1 MIETNAQ
8 VLYLSA
14 SLSIVAFSIMQLQL
28 ICFSILFSTLFFG
41 AICHAQPAPSAAF
54 DSVKLLYAGEEKFF
68 ANVKQLTFNG
78 ENAEAYLSFDETQ
91 LIFQSRKV
99 GQDCDQIYIMNFDGS
114 DKRLVSTGKGRTTCS
129 YFLPS
134 GKTILYAS
142 THGASAE
149 CPPPPDFS
157 KGYTWALYK
166 GYDIFFADADGK
178 NLRRI
183 TTTDGYDAEATVSPT
198 GDKIVFTSVRDG
210 DLELYTMDIDGKNQT
225 RLTHHIGYDGGAFYS
240 WDGKK
245 IVFRASSPKDSA
257 ETKSYFDLLA
267 QGLIRPTKLEIF
279 VIDADGK
286 NRRQVTSNGKANFAP
301 FFHPNNKQIIFSSN
315 FGDAEKGRNFDLY
328 LINDDGTGVE
338 RVTYCPEFDGFPI
351 FTRDGKKIIFASNRN
366 AKVRGETNVF
376 IADWVYKK

>member
-1 MIETNAQ
+1 
-8 VLYLSA
+8 
-14 SLSIVAFSIMQLQL
+14 MQLSPFHF
-28 ICFSILFSTLFFG
+28 FSRFSPLFF
-41 AICHAQPAPSAAF
+41 AVLLHAQPQPAPSAAF
-54 DSVKLLYAGEEKFF
+54 DSVTLLYAGEEKFL
-68 ANVKQLTFNG
+68 ANVKQLTFGG
-78 ENAEAYLSFDETQ
+78 ENAEAYLSFDETK

-99 GQDCDQIYIMNFDGS
+99 GQDCDQIYIMNLDGTG
-114 DKRLVSTGKGRTTCS
+114 KTLVSTGKGRTTCS
-129 YFLPS
+129 YFLPD

-142 THGASAE
+142 THASSAE

-166 GYDIFFADADGK
+166 GYDIFMATADGK
-178 NLRRI
+178 NLRQI
-183 TTTDGYDAEATVSPT
+183 TTANGYDAEATVSPT

-210 DLELYTMDIDGKNQT
+210 DLELYTMDIDGKNQQ
-225 RLTHHIGYDGGAFYS
+225 RLTNHIGYDGGAFYS

-315 FGDAEKGRNFDLY
+315 LGDAERGRNFDLY
-328 LINDDGTGVE
+328 LINDDGTGIE

-376 IADWVYKK
+376 IADWVYKSNK